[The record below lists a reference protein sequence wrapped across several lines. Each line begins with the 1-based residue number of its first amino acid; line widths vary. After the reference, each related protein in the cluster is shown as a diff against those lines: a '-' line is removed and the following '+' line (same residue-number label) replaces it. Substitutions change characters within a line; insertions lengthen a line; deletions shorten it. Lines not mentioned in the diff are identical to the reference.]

1 MSPRT
6 RELYD
11 AYKASK
17 ADDCANGYAHL
28 DLLEDQSEGEDWEQD
43 SSGAD

>member
-11 AYKASK
+11 AYKAAE
-17 ADDCANGYAHL
+17 ADDCASGYAHL
-28 DLLEDQSEGEDWEQD
+28 DLLEDQSEGERWEEET
-43 SSGAD
+43 